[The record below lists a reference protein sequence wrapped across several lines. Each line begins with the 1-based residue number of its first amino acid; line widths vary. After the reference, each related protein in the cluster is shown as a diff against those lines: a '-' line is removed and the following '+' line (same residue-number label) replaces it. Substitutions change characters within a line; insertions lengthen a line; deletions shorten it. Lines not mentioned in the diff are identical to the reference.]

1 MGVLGNFH
9 PRNVTR
15 AVMDHVLGWKLV
27 HRTAEDMSR
36 LYRASTFGR
45 DCARV
50 LYEREGVN
58 LFAECMKA

>member
-1 MGVLGNFH
+1 VLGNFH
-9 PRNVTR
+9 PCNVTR

-27 HRTAEDMSR
+27 HRTAEDMTR

-50 LYEREGVN
+50 LYEEEGVN
-58 LFAECMKA
+58 LFAECVKA